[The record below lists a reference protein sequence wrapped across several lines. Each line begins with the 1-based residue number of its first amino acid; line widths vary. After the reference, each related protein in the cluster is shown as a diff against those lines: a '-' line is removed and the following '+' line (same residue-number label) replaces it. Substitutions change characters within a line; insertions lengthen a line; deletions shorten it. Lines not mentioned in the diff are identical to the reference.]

1 MQTSNYEKV
10 QKASAEIPESCEM
23 IGQIIREAPIGW
35 ITRSSRH
42 STRTFRKR
50 WSVKKDGVILVC
62 KSRNKQVKETR
73 KNEIKPKD
81 KTKAQF

>member
-10 QKASAEIPESCEM
+10 QKASAEILESCEM
-23 IGQIIREAPIGW
+23 IGQIIREAPVGW

-50 WSVKKDGVILVC
+50 WSMKKDGVILVC
-62 KSRNKQVKETR
+62 KSRKKQVKEAR

-81 KTKAQF
+81 KTKA

>member
-1 MQTSNYEKV
+1 MQISNYEKV

-23 IGQIIREAPIGW
+23 IGQIIREAPVGW

-50 WSVKKDGVILVC
+50 WSMKKDGVILVC
-62 KSRNKQVKETR
+62 NPERNR
-73 KNEIKPKD
+73 
-81 KTKAQF
+81 